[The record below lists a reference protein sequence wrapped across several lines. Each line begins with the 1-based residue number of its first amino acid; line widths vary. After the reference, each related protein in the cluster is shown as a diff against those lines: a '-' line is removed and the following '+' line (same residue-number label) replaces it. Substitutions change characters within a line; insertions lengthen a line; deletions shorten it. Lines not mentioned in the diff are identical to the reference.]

1 MTRILFCDDSRA
13 FTVLE
18 SASPAEELAA
28 AINAGRCRLAFPPGN
43 GPWWATLQG
52 DLVVVTPGYA
62 PLPPAAAGG
71 LIPRMTH
78 RQRQVLAM
86 LAGGKTQKEIAVWLG
101 IDARTVSNHVQ
112 RLNRKFEVSTSQQLV
127 GRAVGLGVISG

>member
-1 MTRILFCDDSRA
+1 MTRILFCDENRA

-18 SASPAEELAA
+18 DPKPADELAA

-52 DLVVVTPGYA
+52 DLVIVTPGYA
-62 PLPPAAAGG
+62 LSPVTGG
-71 LIPRMTH
+71 RAPVLTL

-86 LAGGKTQKEIAVWLG
+86 LAEGKTQKEIASRLG
-101 IDARTVSNHVQ
+101 IDVRTVSNHTH
-112 RLNRKFEVSTSQQLV
+112 RLIDKFQVATSEQLV
-127 GRAVGLGVISG
+127 GRAVGMGVVSG